1 MRSSDSC
8 NPRRRQRHSE
18 GTQRLRNL
26 DPVCVPARF
35 LASRGMTKGLAA
47 LIVVLLIASGLVA
60 GAAQIA
66 SGSSVQTTSLET
78 PPRGFDFLHMRL
90 EVTLTRADMKARR
103 MPGLVTYRVR
113 PRTADDKTV
122 ATQPTGP
129 KQLRLNAVGLEIQQ
143 VELGP
148 EWRAA
153 KHETDGKHL
162 TIELER
168 AYLPGEEF
176 AVRIRYVVSRP
187 RRGLYF
193 VLPDDDEPWT
203 EAAERDVAVYTMSEP
218 LMARYWLPC
227 HDWPDTHWPSDV
239 FITVP
244 KPFAAVSVGEPVGD
258 PVPAKTRVAA
268 DDASS
273 RPADELWTYHWR
285 QPFPIDP
292 HMFGFAVGQ
301 FVTVRF
307 DASEPAVLAYVQPG
321 REQAARI
328 TLRRVP
334 QMIDY
339 YSKLTGVAYPLSQYS
354 HVSVPKHFHGG
365 MEHVGFSMISPTFLT
380 AEEAEGGVYR
390 GGIESNYI
398 AHMLAHQWFGGLV
411 NYRHVK
417 EAWLNECFGTY
428 LHQLWRTQA
437 DSYDAFLHDM
447 HNTGRRIARTD
458 RVGRGRPLVRDDLER
473 PGAVYGYDGGK
484 VYWKGAWVLHMLRH
498 QLGDELFWKAANFYL
513 KQHRGGS
520 VVTNDLQAA
529 FEHVAQR
536 DLKPFFDQWVH
547 RGGVPELAVSYRW
560 DGDNGQAVVEL
571 VQTQTV
577 NQQHPAFAFPLDLHF
592 QVGEQQRRETVRITS
607 RTHTFTFTF
616 DQPPTVFCVDPDC
629 GLLKKLRQTKP
640 HELWVAQI
648 RQGPTALSRSLAV
661 THVRVSGR
669 ETPLTQLGAV
679 IADQQEYWALR
690 EQAAKA
696 LIGEQDPVVLEYLLK
711 AEQAGIDHPRVL
723 VVVVRALARFSSSS
737 EAHAA
742 MLRCAQHEYVSARL
756 AALRALSEFE
766 PDVRSSET
774 IEVLLSAA
782 GFDNSPRARRAA
794 LRGLAQV
801 GDESVLPA
809 LRALVEGEQD
819 DSAREAATA
828 AIEAIEER
836 VLQESP

>member
-1 MRSSDSC
+1 MRVHRS
-8 NPRRRQRHSE
+8 HH
-18 GTQRLRNL
+18 
-26 DPVCVPARF
+26 
-35 LASRGMTKGLAA
+35 ASRTSSILRQVPTGLSRAILVALLLAA
-47 LIVVLLIASGLVA
+47 GGTACYASGVVRSAA
-60 GAAQIA
+60 GKDP
-66 SGSSVQTTSLET
+66 SFDS

-113 PRTADDKTV
+113 PRAADDKTV
-122 ATQPTGP
+122 ATQPTGLE
-129 KQLRLNAVGLEIQQ
+129 QLRLNAIGLEIQQ

-148 EWRAA
+148 EWRTAE
-153 KHETDGKHL
+153 HQTDGEHL
-162 TIELER
+162 TIELDR
-168 AYLPGEEF
+168 FYAPNEEF
-176 AVRIRYVVSRP
+176 TVRVRYVASP
-187 RRGLYF
+187 RERGLYF
-193 VLPDDDEPWT
+193 VLPDDDEEPWT
-203 EAAERDVAVYTMSEP
+203 TAAERDIVVYTMSEP

-258 PVPAKTRVAA
+258 PLPTEVAPRNA
-268 DDASS
+268 AISAQ
-273 RPADELWTYHWR
+273 PDELRTYHWR

-307 DASEPAVLAYVQPG
+307 DTSEPAVLAYVQPG

-339 YSKLTGVAYPLSQYS
+339 YSKLTGVAYPWPQYS

-365 MEHVGFSMISPTFLT
+365 MEHVGFSMINPRSLT
-380 AEEAEGGVYR
+380 AEKAEGGVYR
-390 GGIESNYI
+390 GGVEGNYV

-417 EAWLNECFGTY
+417 EAWLNECFATY
-428 LHQLWRTQA
+428 LHQRWRSQA
-437 DSYDAFLHDM
+437 DSYDAFLEDM
-447 HNTGRRIARTD
+447 HNMARRIARAD
-458 RVGRGRPLVRDDLER
+458 RVGRGRPMVRDDLEG
-473 PGAVYGYDGGK
+473 PGEVYSYDGSK
-484 VYWKGAWVLHMLRH
+484 IYWKGAWVLHMLRH
-498 QLGDELFWKAANFYL
+498 QLGDEVFWKAVNFYL
-513 KQHRGGS
+513 KQHRGSS
-520 VVTNDLQAA
+520 VGTNDLQAA

-536 DLKPFFDQWVH
+536 DLQPFFDQWVH

-560 DGDNGQAVVEL
+560 DGDNGQAVVET

-592 QVGEQQRRETVRITS
+592 QVGEQQRRETIRITS
-607 RTHTFTFTF
+607 QTHTFTFPSN
-616 DQPPTVFCVDPDC
+616 QPPTVFCIDPDC
-629 GLLKKLRQTKP
+629 GLLKRLKQTKP

-661 THVRVSGR
+661 THVRVSGQ
-669 ETPLTQLGAV
+669 EPPLTQLGAV
-679 IADQQEYWALR
+679 VADQQEYWGLR

-696 LIGEQDPVVLEYLLK
+696 LAGEQDPAVLEYLLE

-723 VVVVRALARFSSSS
+723 VAIIRALARFSSSS

-742 MLRCAQHEYVSARL
+742 LLRCAQHEYVSARL

-774 IEVLLSAA
+774 IQVLLSAA
-782 GFDNSPRARRAA
+782 RFDNSPRARRAA
-794 LRGLAQV
+794 LRGLTEV
-801 GDESVLPA
+801 GNESVLPI
-809 LRALVEGEQD
+809 LRDLVEGAQD
-819 DSAREAATA
+819 NSVREAAEA
-828 AIEAIEER
+828 AIKAIEER
-836 VLQESP
+836 TLQVSP

>member
-1 MRSSDSC
+1 MRFNRSHYASGTSSTLRQV
-8 NPRRRQRHSE
+8 PLGLRRAI
-18 GTQRLRNL
+18 LVAL
-26 DPVCVPARF
+26 
-35 LASRGMTKGLAA
+35 LLAA
-47 LIVVLLIASGLVA
+47 GGTASYAYGVVRSAVGEDASFD
-60 GAAQIA
+60 
-66 SGSSVQTTSLET
+66 S

-103 MPGLVTYRVR
+103 MPGVVTYRVR
-113 PRTADDKTV
+113 PRPADDETPE
-122 ATQPTGP
+122 TQPTGLE
-129 KQLRLNAVGLEIQQ
+129 QLRLNAVGLEIQQ

-153 KHETDGKHL
+153 QHQTDGEHL

-168 AYLPGEEF
+168 AYSPGEEF
-176 AVRIRYVVSRP
+176 AVRIRYVASRP
-187 RRGLYF
+187 QRGLYF

-203 EAAERDVAVYTMSEP
+203 EAAERDMAVYTMSEP
-218 LMARYWLPC
+218 LMARRWLPC

-244 KPFAAVSVGEPVGD
+244 KPFAVVSVGEPVGD
-258 PVPAKTRVAA
+258 PVPAEAA
-268 DDASS
+268 PGNDALSAQ
-273 RPADELWTYHWR
+273 PDELRTYHWR

-307 DASEPAVLAYVQPG
+307 GASEPAVLAYVQPG
-321 REQAARI
+321 REQAART

-339 YSKLTGVAYPLSQYS
+339 YSRLTGVAYPLPQYS
-354 HVSVPKHFHGG
+354 HVSVPRHFHGG

-390 GGIESNYI
+390 GGVESNYI

-437 DSYDAFLHDM
+437 DSYDAFLQDM
-447 HNTGRRIARTD
+447 HNTARQIARVD

-513 KQHRGGS
+513 KQHRGSS
-520 VVTNDLQAA
+520 VVTDDLRAA

-560 DGDNGQAVVEL
+560 DGDNGQAVVEI

-592 QVGEQQRRETVRITS
+592 QVGEQPRRETIRITS
-607 RTHTFTFTF
+607 QTHTFTFTF
-616 DQPPTVFCVDPDC
+616 DQPPTVFCVDPEC
-629 GLLKKLRQTKP
+629 GLLKRLRQTKP

-661 THVRVSGR
+661 THVRVSGQ
-669 ETPLTQLGAV
+669 EPPLTQLGAV
-679 IADQQEYWALR
+679 VADQQEYWELR

-696 LIGEQDPVVLEYLLK
+696 LAGEQDPAVLEHLLK
-711 AEQAGIDHPRVL
+711 AEQAAVGHPRVL
-723 VVVVRALARFSSSS
+723 VAIIRALARFSSSS

-742 MLRCAQHEYVSARL
+742 LLRCAQHEYVSARL

-774 IEVLLSAA
+774 IQALLSAA
-782 GFDNSPRARRAA
+782 RFDNSPRARRAA
-794 LRGLAQV
+794 LRGLAEV
-801 GDESVLPA
+801 GNESVLPI
-809 LRALVEGEQD
+809 LRDLVEGAQEN
-819 DSAREAATA
+819 SVREAAQA

-836 VLQESP
+836 ALQVSP